1 LPHYTTNGNQLV
13 LCAKIIVKCTS
24 IRENPQVYKRGIRDK
39 LDFVTWFRVRDKQAT
54 DFTNNLWNL
63 RPDFRHLRQEHRM
76 LSKISW
82 NFPGAFWIANGVE
95 LLERASFYAV
105 FITFTLYL
113 SNIVGFNDIQAAW
126 LGGFYAAGVYF
137 MPPFTGAVADK
148 MGFRRAML
156 LAFGLLSLGFFSLGA
171 MPHKSTVIPSVVILI
186 IGGSFI
192 KGLITGTIAKTSTS
206 EQRAR
211 AYSIFYAMVNIG
223 SFSGKSIA
231 YPLRLNLGI
240 ESINYFSA
248 ILCVVAAIVVF
259 FFYRSISAEG
269 EGKSLKEVWTG
280 LVKVVGNPRLVTLIF
295 IISGFWMIQHQMYA
309 TMPKYVIRLVGRD
322 ASPEWIAN
330 VNPAVVVLFVVLVT
344 QLMKNAKAITSM
356 NIGMLL
362 MPFSALC
369 MASSPLL
376 EAKLG
381 SPVALPLG
389 ISAHP
394 ITVMLIVGIIV
405 QGLAECFI
413 SPRYLEFFSKQAPKG
428 EEGLYLG
435 FGHLHSFIANFLG
448 FGLSGYLLTKY
459 CPDPKTLAPG
469 EMNSAYVHANFIWY
483 YFAAIGLI
491 SAVALF
497 IYARLTRIID
507 ARKNG
512 AAKAPGFAASV

>member
-1 LPHYTTNGNQLV
+1 MWRLFCEKCMIKGPGFYRRRQSSNQEFSV
-13 LCAKIIVKCTS
+13 S
-24 IRENPQVYKRGIRDK
+24 SE
-39 LDFVTWFRVRDKQAT
+39 
-54 DFTNNLWNL
+54 
-63 RPDFRHLRQEHRM
+63 
-76 LSKISW
+76 ISW
-82 NFPGAFWIANGVE
+82 RFPRTFWIANGVE
-95 LLERASFYAV
+95 LLERASFYGV

-113 SNIVGFNDIQAAW
+113 SNVVGFNDIEAAW

-137 MPPFTGAVADK
+137 MPPFTGAFADK

-156 LAFGLLSLGFFSLGA
+156 LAFGLLSIGFFSLGA
-171 MPHKSTVIPSVVILI
+171 MPYKSTVVPAIVLLI

-192 KGLITGTIAKTSTS
+192 KGLITGTVAKTSTS
-206 EQRAR
+206 LQRAR
-211 AYSIFYAMVNIG
+211 AYSIFYGMVNVG
-223 SFSGKSIA
+223 SFSGKTIA
-231 YPLRLNLGI
+231 YPLRLNLGL

-248 ILCVVAAIVVF
+248 ILCFIAVGVVF
-259 FFYRSISAEG
+259 VFFRGVSTEG

-280 LVKVVGNPRLVTLIF
+280 LVKVVGNPRLVTLIL

-309 TMPKYVIRLVGRD
+309 TMPKYVIRLVGRE

-330 VNPAVVVLFVVLVT
+330 VNPAVVVLFVVIIT
-344 QLMKNAKAITSM
+344 QLMKKAEAITAMS
-356 NIGMLL
+356 IGMLL

-376 EAKLG
+376 EAQLG
-381 SPVALPLG
+381 SPAQLPMG

-394 ITVMLIVGIIV
+394 ITIMLIVGIIL

-435 FGHLHSFIANFLG
+435 FGHLHSFIANFVG

-459 CPDPKTLAPG
+459 CPDPRILAPG
-469 EMNSAYVHANFIWY
+469 EIRTAYAHAHYIWY
-483 YFAAIGLI
+483 YFAAIGLV

-497 IYARLTRIID
+497 VY
-507 ARKNG
+507 
-512 AAKAPGFAASV
+512 AKATKVADAKKR